1 MVVVL
6 SGVPVLVVLNEKHE
20 VSDRVRSVS
29 AKLLIPMMEV
39 VFMEPT
45 YSSICSPAR
54 WVNA

>member
-20 VSDRVRSVS
+20 VRRRVS

>member
-20 VSDRVRSVS
+20 LRRSVS

-39 VFMEPT
+39 VFIKPT
-45 YSSICSPAR
+45 YSSICSLAR